1 MSCKFYF
8 SLGELNRGKT
18 RSSFHKFCE
27 HFFGIDGDEDAA
39 AAGEHFI
46 FIVENLGCVH
56 MGASLFFDFAA
67 FDAQGLVQRDWLE
80 VFNHHFA
87 R

>member
-39 AAGEHFI
+39 AAGEDFV
-46 FIVENLGCVH
+46 FVVEDFGDVDVL
-56 MGASLFFDFAA
+56 ASVDFFFAA
-67 FDAQGLVQRDWLE
+67 FDA
-80 VFNHHFA
+80 
-87 R
+87 